1 MRVIT
6 GSAKGTRLKTPNGL
20 ETRPTADRV
29 KEGIFSIVQFEVP
42 GSSVLDLFAGTGQL
56 GIEALSRGARQ
67 AVFID
72 SSREAIH
79 LIQENVKKAK
89 VQDSSKIVQ
98 TDYLAFLTQN
108 TQKFHMIFLDPPY
121 AENFLETALQKISEI
136 DILTDSGII
145 ICESPVEKQLFVE
158 LSGFSRKDYRYGK
171 TKITVFRKSTV

>member
-1 MRVIT
+1 M
-6 GSAKGTRLKTPNGL
+6 
-20 ETRPTADRV
+20 
-29 KEGIFSIVQFEVP
+29 
-42 GSSVLDLFAGTGQL
+42 
-56 GIEALSRGARQ
+56 
-67 AVFID
+67 
-72 SSREAIH
+72 
-79 LIQENVKKAK
+79 
-89 VQDSSKIVQ
+89 
-98 TDYLAFLTQN
+98 AFLTQN